1 MTAAAPTLWVL
12 GAIAALLSL
21 ASVLVWRQGDPNGEL
36 ALRVRS
42 WWLLVGVFG
51 GALLLNRTALIAL
64 LAFVSFLALKEY
76 LSVIPTRRADR
87 RVLFWA
93 YGAIP
98 VQYAFVWFENYGMF
112 IIFVPVYMFLFLPMV
127 MTLVGE
133 TQRFLTAIGTLH
145 WGLMLTVFCLAHLAF
160 LVVLPPNGEGPQ
172 LLLYLVVLTQ
182 AGDVAQYLWGKRIG
196 RHKVLPSVSPN
207 KTVEG
212 LLGGVA
218 TVTLLSLVL
227 GTLLTPMPWYLALVV
242 GFLLALA
249 GFVGDVTI
257 SAFKRDLGI
266 KDASSLIPGH
276 GGILDRVDSLTYTA
290 PLFFHIIRYVFY
302 LPT

>member
-12 GAIAALLSL
+12 GSIAALLSL
-21 ASVLVWRQGDPNGEL
+21 ASILVWRQGNPSGEL

-42 WWLLVGVFG
+42 WWVMVGVFG
-51 GALLLNRTALIAL
+51 GALLLHRTALIAL

-93 YGAIP
+93 YLSIP
-98 VQYAFVWFENYGMF
+98 VQYAFVYFENYGMF

-127 MTLVGE
+127 MTLIGE

-160 LVVLPPNGEGPQ
+160 LVVLPPDGEGPQ

-182 AGDVAQYLWGKRIG
+182 ANDVAQYLWGKRFG
-196 RHKVLPSVSPN
+196 RRKVLPSVSPN

-218 TVTLLSLVL
+218 TTTLLSLVL
-227 GTLLTPMPWYLALVV
+227 GTLLTPMPWYMTLIV

-249 GFVGDVTI
+249 GFVGDVSV
-257 SAFKRDLGI
+257 SAFKRDLGV
-266 KDASSLIPGH
+266 KDVSSLIPGH
-276 GGILDRVDSLTYTA
+276 GGILDRIDSLTYTA
-290 PLFFHIIRYVFY
+290 PLFFHIIRFFFY
-302 LPT
+302 LPS

>member
-12 GAIAALLSL
+12 GSIAALLSL
-21 ASVLVWRQGDPNGEL
+21 ASVLVWRQGNPNGEL

-42 WWLLVGVFG
+42 WWVLVGVFG
-51 GALLLNRTALIAL
+51 GALLLNRTALIVL

-93 YGAIP
+93 YLSIP
-98 VQYAFVWFENYGMF
+98 VQYVFVYFENYGMF

-127 MTLVGE
+127 MTLIGE

-160 LVVLPPNGEGPQ
+160 LVVLPPDGEGPQ

-182 AGDVAQYLWGKRIG
+182 AGDVAQYLWGKRFG
-196 RHKVLPSVSPN
+196 RRKVLPSVSPN
-207 KTVEG
+207 KTVAG

-218 TVTLLSLVL
+218 TTTLLSLVL
-227 GTLLTPMPWYLALVV
+227 GTLLTPMPWYMTLIV

-249 GFVGDVTI
+249 GFVGDVTV

-266 KDASSLIPGH
+266 KDVSSLIPGH
-276 GGILDRVDSLTYTA
+276 GGILDRVDSLIYTA
-290 PLFFHIIRYVFY
+290 PLFFHIIRFFFY
-302 LPT
+302 LPS